1 MYTGRDLRNKIV
13 CYNDEVFTVGGN
25 KACSAAKFNLTTK
38 RWSALKD
45 YSTLVKDTLDS
56 WYSALI
62 FENPIQLESTQGS
75 MFQVSDKV
83 PPYIKRNLPQTNF
96 DEDYA
101 YDNYSDEIEPNTYIP
116 PAHLPLHRPHRLD
129 NFEYDEE
136 ISVSN
141 GGLSYEEDEDQSII
155 H

>member
-1 MYTGRDLRNKIV
+1 M
-13 CYNDEVFTVGGN
+13 
-25 KACSAAKFNLTTK
+25 
-38 RWSALKD
+38 
-45 YSTLVKDTLDS
+45 
-56 WYSALI
+56 
-62 FENPIQLESTQGS
+62 QLENTQGS

-83 PPYIKRNLPQTNF
+83 PPYIKRNMPQSNY

-116 PAHLPLHRPHRLD
+116 PSHVPLHRPHRLD

-141 GGLSYEEDEDQSII
+141 GGLSYEEEEDQSII